1 MRTLRGDLPDANVL
15 VALAL
20 PYHPFHPPA
29 TEYWKDQSADRIFLC
44 QITGHAC
51 LRHLTNPHIT
61 NGKPA
66 TPLQSWREYQ
76 RLLALSEVTYVKE
89 TDAAGSIIESWVT
102 SGIFTPRMWSDARIA
117 AHAKSLGLRVVT
129 FDRDFLKFPDLDV
142 LILKSPAPLAEPHK

>member
-1 MRTLRGDLPDANVL
+1 MRTSQGDLPDANVL

-20 PYHPFHPPA
+20 PYHHLHPPA
-29 TEYWKDQSADRIFLC
+29 AEYWKDESASRIYVC
-44 QITGHAC
+44 QITGHAY

-66 TPLQSWREYQ
+66 TPLQAWREYQ

-89 TDAAGSIIESWVT
+89 TDAAGSVIESWVT
-102 SGIFTPRMWSDARIA
+102 SGVFTPRMWSDVHIA
-117 AHAKSLGLRVVT
+117 AYAKVFGLRVIT

-142 LILKSPAPLAEPHK
+142 LLLKSPAPAAEANK